1 MTRPVRHQYLPNGP
15 QPWLVTAFVDG
26 PSLAD
31 AVASRGPLPPGPA
44 LTLAAGLAEGLEVI
58 HAVGVVHRDLK
69 PSNVLLA
76 DDGPRIIDFGISHA
90 ANASGLTRTGWV
102 TGSPGF
108 MSPEQAEGRPAGPA
122 SDIFSLGSVLAFAA
136 TGHEPFGAGT
146 APALLY
152 RVVHGQPDRRRTRAG
167 AARRGLAAP
176 AAR

>member
-58 HAVGVVHRDLK
+58 HAAGVVHRDLK
-69 PSNVLLA
+69 PSDVLLA

-90 ANASGLTRTGWV
+90 ANAPGLTRTGWV

-146 APALLY
+146 APAF
-152 RVVHGQPDRRRTRAG
+152 D
-167 AARRGLAAP
+167 
-176 AAR
+176 